1 MPWDEALVNS
11 LVYDSPDPREGR
23 VLTYAQAINEA
34 LALALREDP
43 GVFVLGQG
51 VDDPSAMFGTTRG
64 LQKEFGRERVF
75 DTPLSEEGMM
85 GIAGG
90 AAMNGMRP
98 VYMHNRPDFV
108 LLAFNQLVTH
118 ATKAHYMDNGQTTV
132 PLVVW
137 AAIGRGWGSGAQHSQ
152 AIQGLLLGVPGLKI
166 VMPSTPYDAKG
177 LLLSAILD
185 NNPVCVFE
193 HRWLMKKSG
202 VVPEGFYRV
211 PIGSAICRREGRDVT
226 IVGASHAI
234 ELAMQAAPRLAHQ
247 GIDPEIIDLRTVQPL
262 DEGSILRSV
271 RKTGRILVVDTGW
284 MKGGVCAEIGCLVA
298 ERAYKDLK
306 APVVRIG
313 LPDIPTPAGQTL
325 EQLYYPDADRIASA
339 VIDLVRDRRGPQGP
353 WAGRS

>member
-1 MPWDEALVNS
+1 MPWDEGLVNS
-11 LVYDSPDPREGR
+11 LVYDKPDPSEGR
-23 VLTYAQAINEA
+23 VVSYAAAINEA
-34 LALALREDP
+34 LALALDGDA

-64 LQKEFGRERVF
+64 LQQRFGPQRVF

-85 GIAGG
+85 GVATG

-118 ATKAHYMDNGQTTV
+118 AAKFHFMDNGQTTV

-152 AIQGLLLGVPGLKI
+152 AIQGMLLGVPGLKI

-193 HRWLMKKSG
+193 HRWLMKKDG
-202 VVPEGFYRV
+202 IVPEGFYRV
-211 PIGSAICRREGRDVT
+211 PLGRGIYRRRGEDVT
-226 IVGASHAI
+226 IAGASHAI
-234 ELAMQAAPRLAHQ
+234 ELGMQAANILAAE
-247 GIDPEIIDLRTVQPL
+247 GISAEVIDLRTIKPM
-262 DEGSILRSV
+262 DEAIVLESL
-271 RKTGRILVVDTGW
+271 RKTGRIVAVDTAW
-284 MKGGVCAEIGCLVA
+284 MKGGVCAEIGCLAA
-298 ERAYKDLK
+298 EKGFGDLK
-306 APVVRIG
+306 APVARVG
-313 LPDIPTPAGQTL
+313 LPDIPTPAGYTL
-325 EQLYYPDADRIASA
+325 EQYFYPDASRIAA
-339 VIDLVRDRRGPQGP
+339 AAHRLVR
-353 WAGRS
+353 A